1 MDFTNVDPKMGCVVR
16 GRAPVT
22 SLSYHSSGS
31 NLFVASEKDSILRVV
46 DCLNG
51 NTSNNNIV
59 IGGGG
64 EYNNKMIRLQNQG
77 IRIVKSTHHTH
88 CVLFTPGS
96 NCGVPMKNDVHYLSV
111 HDNKILR
118 KFEGHSGVIT
128 SMSMSP
134 VDDTFL
140 TSCVDGTVKLW
151 DCGKSGNSLAE
162 MKLPDIVEGSPL
174 AAFDSTGLV
183 FGITGV
189 MRGGEGYVSF
199 IFVPLHID
207 MCLSHFLLWTIN
219 IDFLHDLFF
228 LAYSFV
234 RCSELFRGTILRD
247 ENNTTGR

>member
-1 MDFTNVDPKMGCVVR
+1 MAGRQGRRECDSVDTRYRVEKIDEVMDFTNLDPKMGCVVR

-31 NLFVASEKDSILRVV
+31 YLFVASEKDSVLRVV

-51 NTSNNNIV
+51 NTSNNNI
-59 IGGGG
+59 GGG

-77 IRIVKSTHHTH
+77 IRLVKSTHHTH

-96 NCGVPMKNDVHYLSV
+96 NSGVPMKNDVYYLSV
-111 HDNKILR
+111 HDNKLLR
-118 KFEGHSGVIT
+118 KFEGHTGVIT

-151 DCGKSGNSLAE
+151 DCGKPGNSLAE

-189 MRGGEGYVSF
+189 MRGGEGYVSLNF
-199 IFVPLHID
+199 FF
-207 MCLSHFLLWTIN
+207 SHKYTLIN
-219 IDFLHDLFF
+219 
-228 LAYSFV
+228 
-234 RCSELFRGTILRD
+234 
-247 ENNTTGR
+247 